1 MEHFPKDFQGK
12 PKQDQVQIVQLGLY
26 CWSIVEQH
34 MDEQKELDLSEIHK
48 LMKEKGREEG
58 RKQQQFE
65 HEQEIKRFQS
75 QLKFAEMEKEHV
87 EQRLKRD
94 FQQEKQYLVKTIRVD
109 VEKEFQAMR
118 EENIRLKT
126 KQENEESLLST
137 CKLQTEQILE
147 LKQKLETLEKTKSS
161 ATLGKEGEH
170 FIERLLSNLPYEY
183 EMTQDKAEKADIR
196 ITTKSGKHF
205 ILDSKKYKTNVGKKE
220 KDKLARDVDNDA
232 TVCGGIL
239 LSIDTKITHQD
250 HGDIIFTTNNKPILL
265 ITLMGMTLEA
275 QIETLHISI
284 KVLEQYSHLHEQKER
299 ADLVEKIKHAMVS
312 VKESIQRFQNIEKNA
327 KKILEDAKAGLDK
340 LEPLQKVLIN
350 N

>member
-1 MEHFPKDFQGK
+1 MENLPKDFQTK
-12 PKQDQVQIVQLGLY
+12 PVEQQLKIVKLGLY
-26 CWSIVEQH
+26 CWSIVEQYL
-34 MDEQKELDLSEIHK
+34 DEQKELDFSEIQK
-48 LMKEKGREEG
+48 MMREKGREEG
-58 RKQQQFE
+58 KKQREFE
-65 HEQEIKRFQS
+65 HEQEINSLLS
-75 QLKFAEMEKEHV
+75 QLRLSQMENDTLESRMKKEFEH
-87 EQRLKRD
+87 ERNL
-94 FQQEKQYLVKTIRVD
+94 LVKSTKVD
-109 VEKEFQAMR
+109 LEKEFQSMK

-126 KQENEESLLST
+126 KQESEASLVST
-137 CKLQTEQILE
+137 CKLQAEQILE
-147 LKQKLETLEKTKSS
+147 LKQKVETLEKTKSS

-170 FIERLLSNLPYEY
+170 FVERLLSNLPYDY

-239 LSIDTKITHQD
+239 VSIDTKITHQE

-265 ITLMGMTLEA
+265 ITLMGMTVEA

-284 KVLEQYSHLHEQKER
+284 KVLEQYSNLHEQKER
-299 ADLVEKIKHAMVS
+299 ADLVEKIKHAMSS

-340 LEPLQKVLIN
+340 LEPLQKVLTN

>member
-1 MEHFPKDFQGK
+1 MEHLPKEFQEK
-12 PKQDQVQIVQLGLY
+12 NIEQQKKIVKLGLY
-26 CWSIVEQH
+26 CWSIIEQH
-34 MDEQKELDLSEIHK
+34 IDEQKELDFTEIHK
-48 LMKEKGREEG
+48 MIRDKGREEG
-58 RKQQQFE
+58 RKQREYE
-65 HEQEIKRFQS
+65 HEQEINSLLTQIRLNQTEKDMLE
-75 QLKFAEMEKEHV
+75 LKVKKEF
-87 EQRLKRD
+87 E
-94 FQQEKQYLVKTIRVD
+94 QEKNILIKSTKLD
-109 VEKEFQAMR
+109 LEKEFQTIK

-126 KQENEESLLST
+126 KLENEQSLVST
-137 CKLQTEQILE
+137 CKLQADQILE
-147 LKQKLETLEKTKSS
+147 LRQKIDMLEKTKSS

-170 FIERLLSNLPYEY
+170 FVERLLSTLPYEY

-239 LSIDTKITHQD
+239 VSIDTKITHQD
-250 HGDIIFTTNNKPILL
+250 HGDIIFTSNNKPILL

-284 KVLEQYSHLHEQKER
+284 KVLEQYTNLHEQKER
-299 ADLVEKIKHAMVS
+299 ADLVEKIKQAMIS
-312 VKESIQRFQNIEKNA
+312 VKEGIQRFQNIEKSA

-340 LEPLQKVLIN
+340 LEPLQKILIN

>member
-1 MEHFPKDFQGK
+1 MEHFPKDFQEK

-26 CWSIVEQH
+26 CWSILEQH
-34 MDEQKELDLSEIHK
+34 IDEQKDLDLTEIHK
-48 LMKEKGREEG
+48 LIREKGREEG
-58 RKQQQFE
+58 RKQKEFE
-65 HEQEIKRFQS
+65 HSQEINVLTSQLRLLQTEKDILESKVKKEFEQEKHI
-75 QLKFAEMEKEHV
+75 
-87 EQRLKRD
+87 
-94 FQQEKQYLVKTIRVD
+94 LVKSTKLDLER
-109 VEKEFQAMR
+109 EFQTMK

-126 KQENEESLLST
+126 KQETEQSLVTT
-137 CKLQTEQILE
+137 CKVQADHILE
-147 LKQKLETLEKTKSS
+147 LRQKIEALEKTKSS

-170 FIERLLSNLPYEY
+170 FVERLLSTLPYEY

-239 LSIDTKITHQD
+239 VSIDTKITHQD
-250 HGDIIFTTNNKPILL
+250 HGDIIFTSNNKPILL

-284 KVLEQYSHLHEQKER
+284 KVLEQYTNLHEQKER
-299 ADLVEKIKHAMVS
+299 ADLVEKIKQAMVS
-312 VKESIQRFQNIEKNA
+312 VKEGIQRFQNIEKSA

-340 LEPLQKVLIN
+340 LEPLQKILIN

>member
-1 MEHFPKDFQGK
+1 MQGLPKEFLDKNNEQQK
-12 PKQDQVQIVQLGLY
+12 KIVKLGLY
-26 CWSIVEQH
+26 CWSIVEQYV
-34 MDEQKELDLSEIHK
+34 DEQKDLDLSEIQK
-48 LMKEKGREEG
+48 MMREKGREEG
-58 RKQQQFE
+58 KKQREFE
-65 HEQEIKRFQS
+65 HEQEINSLLS
-75 QLKFAEMEKEHV
+75 QLRIAEVEKETLESRV
-87 EQRLKRD
+87 KKDYE
-94 FQQEKQYLVKTIRVD
+94 QEKIYLMKSTKLDI
-109 VEKEFQAMR
+109 EKEFQSIK

-126 KQENEESLLST
+126 KQENEQSLLTT
-137 CKLQTEQILE
+137 CKLQADQIVE
-147 LKQKLETLEKTKSS
+147 LKQKVETLEKTKSS

-170 FIERLLSNLPYEY
+170 FVERLLSNLPYDY

-239 LSIDTKITHQD
+239 VSIDTKITHQD

-265 ITLMGMTLEA
+265 VTLMGMTLDA

-284 KVLEQYSHLHEQKER
+284 KVLEQYANLHEQKER
-299 ADLVEKIKHAMVS
+299 ADLVEKIKQAMIS

-327 KKILEDAKAGLDK
+327 KKILEDSKAGLDK
-340 LEPLQKVLIN
+340 LEPLQKLLIN

>member
-1 MEHFPKDFQGK
+1 MEHFPKDFQEK
-12 PKQDQVQIVQLGLY
+12 SKQDQVQIVKLGLY

-34 MDEQKELDLSEIHK
+34 MDEQKELDLSEIQK

-87 EQRLKRD
+87 EQRLKKE
-94 FQQEKQYLVKTIRVD
+94 FEQEKQYLAKTTRVD
-109 VEKEFQAMR
+109 VEKEFQALR

-137 CKLQTEQILE
+137 CKLQTDQILE

-161 ATLGKEGEH
+161 ATIGKEGEH
-170 FIERLLSNLPYEY
+170 YIETLLGKLPYEY
-183 EMTQDKAEKADIR
+183 DMTQYKPEKGDIR
-196 ITTKSGKHF
+196 VTTKKGKSF
-205 ILDSKKYKTNVGKKE
+205 IVDSKKYKTNVGKKE
-220 KDKLARDVDNDA
+220 KEKLARDVDSDA

-239 LSIDTKITHQD
+239 ISINTKITHQD
-250 HGDIIFTTNNKPILL
+250 HGDIIFTENNKPILL
-265 ITLMGMTLEA
+265 VSLMGMTLDA
-275 QIETLHISI
+275 QIEALHISI
-284 KVLEQYSHLHEQKER
+284 KLLEQYIHLHEQKER
-299 ADLVEKIKHAMVS
+299 ADLVEKIKQAMSV
-312 VKESIQRFQNIEKNA
+312 VKESIQRFTNIEKNA
-327 KKILEDAKAGLDK
+327 KKILEDAKAGVDK
-340 LEPLQKVLIN
+340 LEPLQKLLMN